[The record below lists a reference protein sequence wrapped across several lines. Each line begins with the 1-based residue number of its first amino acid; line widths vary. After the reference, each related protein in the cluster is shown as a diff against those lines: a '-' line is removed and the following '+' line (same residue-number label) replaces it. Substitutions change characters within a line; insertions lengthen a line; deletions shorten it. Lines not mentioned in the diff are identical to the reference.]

1 MSEAN
6 SADGC
11 GLAADTVSPE
21 IYVIM
26 LLACLL
32 IFVLVVLFIFST
44 KLKAAEQRHG
54 DSEEQLKA
62 AGAARDKAAREQLI
76 AADARAS
83 SAEAKLTKLEQDHKF
98 LKQQHKKALE
108 AAQTAEEA
116 AEAAEVARKAAEERE
131 AAAQEMIREMNK
143 QRERQQ
149 AAAAAAAS
157 SATGDGSAPG
167 AAKHVVTAAALL
179 ASAES
184 EHKADGW
191 SLGDMLR
198 DSDVD
203 VSGLVAHA
211 LLRQVREHPALVDAA
226 LQAAGVSSPGHR
238 VRLFLALDGDAA
250 ADPPGVA

>member
-1 MSEAN
+1 MEDITLTLTPGSVVVEATITTAGEVESDQVVTTLNAFDPPTMSAAIGIPIVAINSALTTSTLIVLSPPPSPSPPSPAEPPPAPSAPPPASGNLSRSDLQPSMSEAN

-32 IFVLVVLFIFST
+32 IIVLIVLFIFST

-116 AEAAEVARKAAEERE
+116 AEAAEAARKAAEERE

-143 QRERQQ
+143 QRERQ
-149 AAAAAAAS
+149 
-157 SATGDGSAPG
+157 
-167 AAKHVVTAAALL
+167 
-179 ASAES
+179 
-184 EHKADGW
+184 
-191 SLGDMLR
+191 
-198 DSDVD
+198 
-203 VSGLVAHA
+203 
-211 LLRQVREHPALVDAA
+211 
-226 LQAAGVSSPGHR
+226 
-238 VRLFLALDGDAA
+238 
-250 ADPPGVA
+250 